1 MDLLVEI
8 LEHAQSYRTCKES
21 MHNSSLAIWVG
32 YSQSRRFAHDFNSLL
47 NVVLGMLR
55 SSREQVE
62 GCVADKY
69 LVHVQLI
76 VKGISYLGF
85 LGDQGLYSALARS
98 AFRQAKDFV
107 LVGLQTTAVSDL
119 GRESDVSNH
128 HSITGFEDW
137 TANLLPTTG
146 RGPNVK
152 TTSPK
157 FKSIY

>member
-1 MDLLVEI
+1 MKLEKPRVMDLLVEI

-85 LGDQGLYSALARS
+85 LGDQGLYSAGTQCQNHVSEIQVDIIKVLNYTLLARS
-98 AFRQAKDFV
+98 F
-107 LVGLQTTAVSDL
+107 
-119 GRESDVSNH
+119 
-128 HSITGFEDW
+128 
-137 TANLLPTTG
+137 P
-146 RGPNVK
+146 K
-152 TTSPK
+152 TND
-157 FKSIY
+157 